1 MHIYWISTVPRV
13 LEANTL

>member
-1 MHIYWISTVPRV
+1 MHMYWISTVPRV

>member
-13 LEANTL
+13 LEENQL